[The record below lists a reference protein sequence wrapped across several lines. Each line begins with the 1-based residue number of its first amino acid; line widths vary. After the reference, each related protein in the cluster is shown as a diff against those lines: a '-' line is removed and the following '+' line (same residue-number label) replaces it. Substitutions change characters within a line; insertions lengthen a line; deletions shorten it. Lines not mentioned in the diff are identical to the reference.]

1 MERKEG
7 DDERKRQKEM
17 EVFLVVVVVRNGSFF
32 FVLMGPKFFEFC
44 CGCSVRMSYVNIVRV
59 SYVKKKDVTLVGKVC
74 R

>member
-17 EVFLVVVVVRNGSFF
+17 EVFLVVVVVRNGSWVLF
-32 FVLMGPKFFEFC
+32 LMGPKFFEFC

-59 SYVKKKDVTLVGKVC
+59 SYVKKRRCNFG
-74 R
+74 RESM